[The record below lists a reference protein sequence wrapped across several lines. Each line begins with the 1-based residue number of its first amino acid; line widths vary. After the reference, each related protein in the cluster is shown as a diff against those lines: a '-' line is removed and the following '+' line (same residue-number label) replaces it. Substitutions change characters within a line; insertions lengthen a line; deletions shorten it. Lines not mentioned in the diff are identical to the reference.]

1 MDKPHLLLDWHM
13 DCNTGKLTCTL
24 LDGALVYEAHQGGLN
39 GYTKT
44 YNGKVTKLINKSKD
58 WKKEKYWI
66 SENWGEK
73 YGYYQPDH
81 EREELEKS
89 TGEMEGRIEGLGA
102 EGEYIDHLH
111 RSKFL
116 LDGLDCA
123 PIYDEGY
130 NRLHRD
136 HPKPEFCTPDKGL
149 TIYKKLPTTKT
160 FYFDDQAQE
169 TFDYENPAFDGKLQ
183 WHGSMPCQML
193 PFIKSYILSSHEEM
207 SLAGVSGGVI
217 GVCKNGEWAE
227 PERPELQK
235 HFTYPTKNTF
245 NLTKENVNKLDNG

>member
-24 LDGALVYEAHQGGLN
+24 LDGELVYEAHQGGLN

-44 YNGKVTKLINKSKD
+44 YKGKPTHIADDNEWTQQKF
-58 WKKEKYWI
+58 WI
-66 SENWGEK
+66 SRNWSDK
-73 YGYYQPDH
+73 YGHYQPDAD
-81 EREELEKS
+81 REGLEPS
-89 TGEMEGRIEGLGA
+89 TGEMEGRAEGLGA

-111 RSKFL
+111 RSQFL

-123 PIYDEGY
+123 PIYDDQY
-130 NRLHRD
+130 SKLHRN

-160 FYFDDQAQE
+160 FYFDDQGQE
-169 TFDYENPAFDGKLQ
+169 TFDYENPAFDGKTQ

-207 SLAGVSGGVI
+207 LLVGVSGEAVKK
-217 GVCKNGEWAE
+217 CQDGEWDE

-245 NLTKENVNKLDNG
+245 KLTKENINNLDNG